1 MPPCVTGR
9 RSSVRRTVTSVVSR
23 IGIASTS
30 SGSRTLVSV
39 APAVVQ
45 LDASASAA
53 SPKPIT
59 WLPESPM
66 KTAARFRG
74 PQVEG
79 QEADTRAAERERD
92 DEAELARVAGDRVDR
107 EDGARDRGERRG
119 QAVHV
124 VEQVE
129 GVRDPDEPH
138 QAERGREQ
146 VVGDDL
152 DCEPGDEHEAGRREL
167 GRELRDR
174 LQRVEVVGEPGE
186 EEDRAAG
193 DDPAELAARVDRAD
207 RERGADSGDEPREDA
222 DAAEDGRRAL
232 VPALAR
238 RRGDEPAG
246 EIRAQQRGEGQRRD
260 RESGDRGNRVHGQT
274 G

>member
-9 RSSVRRTVTSVVSR
+9 RSSCAPHGHERRVENR
-23 IGIASTS
+23 NRKHEQRKQDARQRRPG
-30 SGSRTLVSV
+30 GR
-39 APAVVQ
+39 PARRERERGE
-45 LDASASAA
+45 
-53 SPKPIT
+53 
-59 WLPESPM
+59 PEADHL
-66 KTAARFRG
+66 AARVAHEHGRALPR

-79 QEADTRAAERERD
+79 QEADTRAAERQGD

-152 DCEPGDEHEAGRREL
+152 DREPGDEHEAGRCEL

-207 RERGADSGDEPREDA
+207 RERGADSGDEAREDA

-238 RRGDEPAG
+238 RRGDQPAG